1 MIVRQNMCKRSN
13 GEEPGIESAEELGS
27 SQVQPKMS
35 LGNQAAAHDIVGI
48 MQDASK
54 PLSPDLDS
62 NSSGPGKTESDNTL
76 AVVKA
81 ASAHRPA
88 PPPPNGGGS
97 SRDNQ
102 YVPGPQHMPYCRKC
116 NRQGCFHF
124 RRGFAHLLAQNQVP
138 PTSFYPLNDSCPLH
152 IFQ

>member
-1 MIVRQNMCKRSN
+1 MCKRSN
-13 GEEPGIESAEELGS
+13 KEEPGLESAEELKS
-27 SQVQPKMS
+27 SQDQPKMG
-35 LGNQAAAHDIVGI
+35 GNQAAAHDIVGI
-48 MQDASK
+48 MQEASK
-54 PLSPDLDS
+54 PLSPELDS
-62 NSSGPGKTESDNTL
+62 NSPGLGKTESDNTL